1 MRHKHVISS
10 YLKMRYR
17 NIVSYYLS
25 KNCEKRSQLDR
36 YIYNHGCIE
45 SNFSITRGRGLIC
58 RIIIWSKGFFR
69 ACMFGFYDLLTYSC
83 YNLDFVLSKRHTL
96 ILSNTRELNR
106 KLLIEIF
113 TLYTELQ

>member
-1 MRHKHVISS
+1 
-10 YLKMRYR
+10 
-17 NIVSYYLS
+17 
-25 KNCEKRSQLDR
+25 
-36 YIYNHGCIE
+36 
-45 SNFSITRGRGLIC
+45 
-58 RIIIWSKGFFR
+58 
-69 ACMFGFYDLLTYSC
+69 MFGFYDLLTYSC